1 MAGAMAGDGEAARAA
16 RALTRA
22 PFAFGAVALV
32 LLGAIYLFA
41 PEIYLQTLMLRPTTA
56 DRRPLIVT
64 VFLAAVV
71 LWIVL
76 LGVGI
81 VRRWRWVFWLI
92 VLAFTFSALQIAAA
106 VLELTGILTV
116 AVPAWYGVARAL
128 VAVLEL
134 GIGIWMLRLY
144 RRYGVWA
151 RGRAPA
157 KG

>member
-1 MAGAMAGDGEAARAA
+1 
-16 RALTRA
+16 
-22 PFAFGAVALV
+22 
-32 LLGAIYLFA
+32 
-41 PEIYLQTLMLRPTTA
+41 
-56 DRRPLIVT
+56 VT

-81 VRRWRWVFWLI
+81 VRRWRWVFWLT

-106 VLELTGILTV
+106 VLELAGILV
-116 AVPAWYGVARAL
+116 LAVPAWDSVARAL
-128 VAVLEL
+128 VAVIEL
-134 GIGIWMLRLY
+134 GIGIWMLLLY

-151 RGRAPA
+151 RRRAPA